1 MYKNFEDN
9 MIQVFDDF
17 ISLDY
22 QEKIKNTL
30 IGGTD
35 SKNKHH
41 ESEFPWYFIEDVTA
55 SGDDGNQKRSAFSHQ
70 YVVLPDDEPVIGP
83 GIEVSDFHSLFLPL
97 LQRAAMKL
105 GLPKIDVYLSLI
117 HI

>member
-35 SKNKHH
+35 SKNK
-41 ESEFPWYFIEDVTA
+41 
-55 SGDDGNQKRSAFSHQ
+55 
-70 YVVLPDDEPVIGP
+70 L
-83 GIEVSDFHSLFLPL
+83 
-97 LQRAAMKL
+97 
-105 GLPKIDVYLSLI
+105 
-117 HI
+117 